1 MPLSKDPTTPTFLPL
16 ITLMLLFFPM
26 PHLQEPSPDI
36 SPEDVMLCLMRGL
49 KYNDIPEPNSGL
61 ERCFNFADNMCRAAI
76 GGDGG
81 KTGSHVV
88 TLENFI
94 KYAQNPTFST
104 MTNCKGESNRAPHD
118 WGAWA
123 SASCLSSRRGV
134 DESVQRLP
142 TLN

>member
-1 MPLSKDPTTPTFLPL
+1 MMKPIGSLGVGHHASLQGSHHPHPPPAHCHYLDA
-16 ITLMLLFFPM
+16 LLFFFPVS
-26 PHLQEPSPDI
+26 PLQEPSPDI

-81 KTGSHVV
+81 RTGSHVV

-94 KYAQNPTFST
+94 EYAQNPTFST
-104 MTNCKGESNRAPHD
+104 MTNCKGEYTTVPRS
-118 WGAWA
+118 
-123 SASCLSSRRGV
+123 
-134 DESVQRLP
+134 
-142 TLN
+142 